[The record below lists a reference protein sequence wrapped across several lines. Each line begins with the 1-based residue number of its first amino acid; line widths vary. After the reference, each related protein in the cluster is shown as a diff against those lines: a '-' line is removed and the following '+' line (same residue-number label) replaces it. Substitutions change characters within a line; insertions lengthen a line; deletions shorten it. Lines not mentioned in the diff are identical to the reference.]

1 MSTQKR
7 NRAAEARADLLQPV
21 VKALGQSL
29 RGARESRHLGL
40 REASRLAGLNN
51 SELSKI
57 ELGQQDC
64 RATTLIKL
72 ARAYGMSLDALLIDV
87 P

>member
-1 MSTQKR
+1 MKKQHG
-7 NRAAEARADLLQPV
+7 NRTSEARADSLQPV

-29 RGARESRHLGL
+29 RDERESRHLGL
-40 REASRLAGLNN
+40 REAARLAELNN